1 MELAGRHSQHQVA
14 ALQLAA
20 VQGAAREVHLL
31 WGSLPVFKR
40 CLRWGLEHLVW
51 VSGQLLVEDTFLSKH
66 ARSAWE
72 A

>member
-1 MELAGRHSQHQVA
+1 MGAEQIWWVVLAQPGMDCSVW
-14 ALQLAA
+14 
-20 VQGAAREVHLL
+20 EL

-66 ARSAWE
+66 PRSAWE

>member
-1 MELAGRHSQHQVA
+1 MA
-14 ALQLAA
+14 ALQLTA
-20 VQGAAREVHLL
+20 VQGTAREVHLL
-31 WGSLPVFKR
+31 WGSLPVFKS

-51 VSGQLLVEDTFLSKH
+51 VSGQLLVEDTFLSKD